1 MDDTSKL
8 LLENFKHQIHNC
20 LLNTKRDF
28 EEQRKNDPLCIT
40 RFRFEK
46 YIEDL
51 NLIMENEKIL
61 LRYLNMDLL
70 SECIELYKKE
80 LISLQK
86 WYFLKINTSKK

>member
-1 MDDTSKL
+1 
-8 LLENFKHQIHNC
+8 
-20 LLNTKRDF
+20 
-28 EEQRKNDPLCIT
+28 
-40 RFRFEK
+40 
-46 YIEDL
+46 
-51 NLIMENEKIL
+51 MENEKIL